1 MRLNA
6 SSRALHRTEHKLATM
21 MIFKVAM
28 FVFCNSFHSLYFTL
42 WSLGVYKGRENL
54 SDTIWEISHLL
65 MTLNCSILLLTMG
78 IFSKKYREMIFSLSC
93 RRKTKKIYGNHL
105 KIAERCI
112 ISRSPNINLKRIPLS
127 DRSFE

>member
-1 MRLNA
+1 MRSNA
-6 SSRALHRTEHKLATM
+6 SSRALHRTEHRLATM
-21 MIFKVAM
+21 MVFKVAM

-54 SDTIWEISHLL
+54 SDTIWEVSHLL

-78 IFSKKYREMIFSLSC
+78 IFSKKYRKMIFSLSC
-93 RRKTKKIYGNHL
+93 RTKTKKIYGNHL
-105 KIAERCI
+105 NIAEKCI

>member
-1 MRLNA
+1 MRSNA

-42 WSLGVYKGRENL
+42 WSLGVYSGRENL
-54 SDTIWEISHLL
+54 SGTIWEISHLL

-93 RRKTKKIYGNHL
+93 RRKTKIYGNHL

>member
-1 MRLNA
+1 MRSNA

-42 WSLGVYKGRENL
+42 WSLGVYLGRENL

-65 MTLNCSILLLTMG
+65 MTLNCSLLLLTMG
-78 IFSKKYREMIFSLSC
+78 IFSKKYRKMIFSLSC
-93 RRKTKKIYGNHL
+93 RTKTEKIYGNHL
-105 KIAERCI
+105 NIAEKCI
-112 ISRSPNINLKRIPLS
+112 ISRSPKFNLKRIPFS